1 MSLVSWLGARKVL
14 VPDGEAVT
22 LGVTDGAAAEEAG
35 ALGGPTA
42 LGDPTGTGDPA
53 GVLAELAAVELAD
66 EPQAVTSMAA
76 QARPAQPSP
85 ALESPALESPARERT
100 ARERT
105 VSAAVGRD
113 FRDFVVNI
121 VACPFNFPI
130 AAR

>member
-1 MSLVSWLGARKVL
+1 VSLVSWLGARKVL

-85 ALESPALESPARERT
+85 ARERT

>member
-1 MSLVSWLGARKVL
+1 LVSWLGARKVL

-76 QARPAQPSP
+76 QARPAQPST
-85 ALESPALESPARERT
+85 ALESP